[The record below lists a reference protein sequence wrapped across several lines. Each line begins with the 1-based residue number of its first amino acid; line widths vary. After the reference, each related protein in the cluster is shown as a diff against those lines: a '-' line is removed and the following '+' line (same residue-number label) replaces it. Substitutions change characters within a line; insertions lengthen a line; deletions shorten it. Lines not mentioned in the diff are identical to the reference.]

1 MGVNTCITLRVL
13 TSVQRLCGIHGIGH
27 SADQDKGSGG
37 GKRKVWVGFR
47 NALVRDLNDMLILS
61 PK

>member
-1 MGVNTCITLRVL
+1 MGVNTCNTLCVL
-13 TSVQRLCGIHGIGH
+13 TSVQRLCGIRGIGH

-37 GKRKVWVGFR
+37 KRKEWVGFR

>member
-1 MGVNTCITLRVL
+1 MCGCVNTCNTLCVL

-37 GKRKVWVGFR
+37 QAEGVGR
-47 NALVRDLNDMLILS
+47 VPQCACA
-61 PK
+61 